1 MPRDSRYDLLFEPVQ
16 IGPVTAKNRF
26 YQVVGPEYS
35 CCLGKVVM
43 MESLDGRKLDYMVP
57 SQSDVLVSGKSAGRI
72 L

>member
-16 IGPVTAKNRF
+16 IGPVTAKIRF

-43 MESLDGRKLDYMVP
+43 MESLDGWELDYMVA
-57 SQSDVLVSGKSAGRI
+57 SRTDLLVSGKSAGRI